1 MTLYKRRKMWWVE
14 YQVDGVRY
22 RQSTHTQKYNV
33 AKAWASQI
41 DTARKMPTFEEAV
54 EVLKMFYKKPVEGLL
69 PIDSAWDVYLD
80 LAKATGKAAISPYT
94 MNRRKI
100 VLQRFLEWMHKYR
113 ATVKTIE
120 GVTGPIAAGFATYL
134 ANDLKLKTKTRI
146 NNIAELNTIWKMLEH
161 ASTGVRNPWSSLR
174 PQDVDGEIGKAFTPA
189 DERRVLD
196 AARRVGKD
204 WYPICVIMR
213 HTGQRYG
220 DIARLTWNE
229 IDGDVLR
236 LTPHKTTRHKI
247 AVTIPITQP
256 IRDVLMTIPRTG
268 DYLFPL
274 HADLYDK
281 RGPASRLIP
290 FREVL
295 TAAGLSDAGY
305 TVHSWRHT
313 AATRLAEAGA
323 DIETRKSLL
332 GHRID
337 ATAERYDHDE
347 HLDAKRAAL
356 ERASMITTTD
366 RRRE

>member
-1 MTLYKRRKMWWVE
+1 MWWVE

-120 GVTGPIAAGFATYL
+120 GVTGPVAAGFATYL

-146 NNIAELNTIWKMLEH
+146 NNIAELNTVWKMLEH
-161 ASTGVRNPWSSLR
+161 ASTGVRNPWASLR
-174 PQDVDGEIGKAFTPA
+174 PQDVDGQLGKPFTPA

-196 AARRVGKD
+196 AARSVGKD
-204 WYPICVIMR
+204 WYAICVIMR

-220 DIARLTWNE
+220 DVARLTWNE
-229 IDGDVLR
+229 IDGDVIR

-247 AVTIPITQP
+247 AVTIPIT
-256 IRDVLMTIPRTG
+256 
-268 DYLFPL
+268 
-274 HADLYDK
+274 
-281 RGPASRLIP
+281 
-290 FREVL
+290 
-295 TAAGLSDAGY
+295 
-305 TVHSWRHT
+305 
-313 AATRLAEAGA
+313 
-323 DIETRKSLL
+323 
-332 GHRID
+332 
-337 ATAERYDHDE
+337 
-347 HLDAKRAAL
+347 
-356 ERASMITTTD
+356 
-366 RRRE
+366 

>member
-1 MTLYKRRKMWWVE
+1 M
-14 YQVDGVRY
+14 RY
-22 RQSTHTQKYNV
+22 RQSTHTRKYNV

-69 PIDSAWDVYLD
+69 PIDSAWDVYID

-94 MNRRKI
+94 MNRRRI
-100 VLQRFLEWMHKYR
+100 VLQRFLDWMQKYR

-120 GVTGPIAAGFATYL
+120 GVTGPIAVGFATYL

-161 ASTGVRNPWSSLR
+161 ASTGVRNPWASLR
-174 PQDVDGEIGKAFTPA
+174 PQDVDGQLGKAFTPA

-196 AARRVGKD
+196 AARRVGKS
-204 WYPICVIMR
+204 WYEICVIMR

-220 DIARLTWNE
+220 DVARLTWDM
-229 IDGDVLR
+229 IDGDVIR

-247 AVTIPITQP
+247 AVTIPIVRQ
-256 IRDVLMTIPRTG
+256 IRNVLKTIPRTG

-274 HADLYDK
+274 HADLYEQ
-281 RGPASRLIP
+281 RGLQSRTIP

-295 TAAGLSDAGY
+295 DAAGLGDAGY

-313 AATRLAEAGA
+313 AATRLAETGA
-323 DIETRKSLL
+323 DIETRKALL
-332 GHRID
+332 GHRVD
-337 ATAERYDHDE
+337 STAERYDHDD
-347 HLDAKRAAL
+347 HIAAKRAAL
-356 ERASMITTTD
+356 ERASGSSAAP
-366 RRRE
+366 ENAA